1 MTKMTRIASLVTGIA
16 SLLFACASFADNKWA
31 TYHWERSSN
40 PLAKELGDNT
50 TSQWYDSLIMS
61 WQDWDSSSVLDLTI
75 ASGGVKNPKRCTAKN
90 GTIEICNARYGFNGW
105 LGVASITV
113 SGGHITSGV
122 VKLNDAYFDTSTYDH
137 PEWRNSVMCQ
147 EIGHVWGLG
156 HQDEDFGNTP
166 LLSCMDY
173 SDPPWEHPNVHD
185 FDMLLEIYGHDD
197 SSDDGGGSEPKGC
210 NPKSPK
216 CNANGNAG
224 GIAAEVLELIDMAGP
239 AQWGRLISE
248 HGLQEVFEL
257 DFGGGNKVITF
268 VTWTLER
275 AGGPHDTH

>member
-61 WQDWDSSSVLDLTI
+61 WQDWDSSSALDLTI

-90 GTIEICNARYGFNGW
+90 GRIEICNARYGFNGW

-122 VKLNDAYFDTSTYDH
+122 VKLNDSYFDSSTYDT
-137 PEWRNSVMCQ
+137 PAWRNSIMCQ
-147 EIGHVWGLG
+147 EIGHIWGL
-156 HQDEDFGNTP
+156 HHNDEDFNTTNGT
-166 LLSCMDY
+166 CMDY
-173 SDPPWEHPNVHD
+173 SSNPEPNQHPDLHD
-185 FDMLLEIYGHDD
+185 YQMLEEIYAHLD
-197 SSDDGGGSEPKGC
+197 SNGDDGGSSGC
-210 NPKSPK
+210 NPRSPK
-216 CNANGNAG
+216 CNAG
-224 GIAAEVLELIDMAGP
+224 GVAAKVLGLIDMAGP

-248 HGLQEVFEL
+248 HGPQEVFEL
-257 DFGGGNKVITF
+257 DFGGGNKITTF